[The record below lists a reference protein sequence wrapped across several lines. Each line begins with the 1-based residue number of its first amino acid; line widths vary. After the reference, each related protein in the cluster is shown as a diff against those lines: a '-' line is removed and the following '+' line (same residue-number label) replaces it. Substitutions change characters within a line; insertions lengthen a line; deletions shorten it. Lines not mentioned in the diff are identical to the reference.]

1 MGVAA
6 PGSGCPADPAYGV
19 TGEDTDQPDDA
30 EDTGYAWRALSVAGL
45 ASAGCT

>member
-19 TGEDTDQPDDA
+19 TGEDTDQPDA
-30 EDTGYAWRALSVAGL
+30 EDTGYAWRALSVVGL